1 MIMRRVRDGNNYL
14 YQVGSV
20 IPYTREGTLGFEPVA
35 EFNTIMEAAQLL
47 NFINGGDAMDLKGL
61 KI

>member
-1 MIMRRVRDGNNYL
+1 MIIRRIRDGSNYL

-35 EFNTIMEAAQLL
+35 EFNTLMEAAQLL
-47 NFINGGDAMDLKGL
+47 NYINGGHALNLKL
-61 KI
+61 